1 MKKRKF
7 KEILIMLILNLTQTK
22 EATVSTVQLTAEGN
36 HSKEI

>member
-22 EATVSTVQLTAEGN
+22 EATVSTVQLKTEDN